1 MKSLQLRLGVGLF
14 ISLVS
19 VFIILWW
26 LTSSS
31 IRFLAE
37 ESVAEHLEHDALSI
51 LAAVSIDNAN
61 NITLD
66 VNRIEPILSHFQAT
80 IIRSSAMGR

>member
-1 MKSLQLRLGVGLF
+1 MKSLQLRLGVGLL
-14 ISLVS
+14 ISLFS

-51 LAAVSIDNAN
+51 LAAISTDAAN
-61 NITLD
+61 NIT
-66 VNRIEPILSHFQAT
+66 
-80 IIRSSAMGR
+80 